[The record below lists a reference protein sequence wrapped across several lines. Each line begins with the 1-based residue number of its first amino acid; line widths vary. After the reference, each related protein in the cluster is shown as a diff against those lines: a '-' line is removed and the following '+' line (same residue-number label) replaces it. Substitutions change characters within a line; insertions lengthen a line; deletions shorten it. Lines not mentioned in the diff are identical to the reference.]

1 MSRPRAVVPAFL
13 VVAAAVTTLAQ
24 QTPRPQTP
32 TQPPPAQQP
41 PVFRAGVETVAI
53 YATVLDRYG
62 EMVLTLNRND
72 FHVSDNGQRQT
83 LTQFERGLQPI
94 TAMLLLDMSASMGL
108 NINLAKAAAEQ
119 FVIRMLPG
127 DRAGFGTFS
136 DRVDLVREFTGD
148 RDELLEAIRGQ
159 LHIGNPTRLWDAID
173 QTMTQLRPVGGRRIM
188 VLLTDGGDTMSDLQ
202 FEAVLAR
209 ARTDELM
216 IYVVE
221 FQTTPQ
227 AARAEIPLAPTAAWV
242 FGGSGAGARR
252 GIVGGLRRL
261 AEQTGGG
268 HFLLGEYDDINT
280 TFTRVMQELHY
291 QYILG
296 FAPAVADGR
305 VHSLETR
312 VDRPNVVVRA
322 RRSYLAPKGPDTP

>member
-1 MSRPRAVVPAFL
+1 MCRRRIALL
-13 VVAAAVTTLAQ
+13 VVLLAGGGIGLVARQ
-24 QTPRPQTP
+24 QPAPRQTPAPQ
-32 TQPPPAQQP
+32 A
-41 PVFRAGVETVAI
+41 PVFRAGVETVAV
-53 YATVLDRYG
+53 YVTVLDRYG
-62 EMVLTLNRND
+62 EMVLTLTQKD
-72 FHVSDNGQRQT
+72 FQVLDNGQVQRLT
-83 LTQFERGLQPI
+83 LFERGLQPI
-94 TAMLLLDMSASMGL
+94 TAMLLLDTSASMGL
-108 NINLAKAAAEQ
+108 NLNLAKAAAEQ

-136 DRVDLVREFTGD
+136 DRVDKVQDFTND
-148 RDELLEAIRGQ
+148 RDRLLDAIRGQ

-173 QTMTQLRPVGGRRIM
+173 RTMTQLQPLGGRRVM
-188 VLLTDGGDTMSDLQ
+188 VMLTDGGDTMSDLQ
-202 FEAVLAR
+202 FEQILAR
-209 ARTDELM
+209 ARTEELM

-227 AARAEIPLAPTAAWV
+227 AARAEIPLAPTASWV
-242 FGGSGAGARR
+242 FGGNGPGARR

-305 VHSLETR
+305 VHALDTR
-312 VDRPNVVVRA
+312 VDRPNVVIRA
-322 RRSYLAPKGPDTP
+322 RRSYLAPKGPAAQ